1 MRGTKKVRQ
10 GFVVSS
16 KMNKTI
22 VVQIDTKKAHPQ
34 FGKIITVSNKFHA
47 HDEKN
52 EAKPG
57 DEVLIME
64 TRRLSKTKTWRLVEI
79 VKKSAKSLEEHV
91 ENSLDNIDKI

>member
-1 MRGTKKVRQ
+1 MRGVKKTRQ
-10 GFVVSS
+10 GIVVSS

-22 VVQIDTKKAHPQ
+22 VVQVDVQKAHPQ

-52 EAKPG
+52 AAQPG

-64 TRRLSKTKTWRLVEI
+64 TRRLSKTKTWRLMEI
-79 VKKSAKSLEEHV
+79 VKKSAKALETKV
-91 ENSLDNIDKI
+91 ENSLENIDKI

>member
-10 GFVVSS
+10 GIVVSN
-16 KMNKTI
+16 KMSKTI
-22 VVQIDTKKAHPQ
+22 VVRIDTRKAHPQ

-64 TRRLSKTKTWRLVEI
+64 TRKLSKTKNWRLVKI
-79 VKKSAKSLEEHV
+79 VKKGAKSLETKV
-91 ENSLDNIDKI
+91 ENSLDNIDKV